1 MYAGSE
7 QLAKLSSTIMM
18 YIVIGNFMSSL
29 RPMNDKDILTNITAL
44 GDLSYDCSNFSTSGV
59 MSAGYCYNL
68 EIRLWGSIT
77 LIFVIQTATV
87 GLGIIGPV
95 CRWFTAIKFKCSKES
110 TKGFKTELKLESSW
124 IKRLEEYRKS
134 SIVLQI
140 HGPKLRKLVE
150 RTKNQVLNFCI
161 MVQVM
166 IVVTSKLA
174 FLIPLFFIFLLMSCY
189 RCCYKLFKEPVHN
202 STSPMKSDIGNY
214 NVLLLE
220 GEEELTQST
229 LKNIGKATDH
239 FIVKGNK

>member
-44 GDLSYDCSNFSTSGV
+44 GILIITVIEILVQHVLVNFFMFLLFLLSTFSAVIVATTKKYLELEKCQQVLDDGRNWEPRVCDGTFCDLMCFKGDLSYDCSNFSTSGV

-124 IKRLEEYRKS
+124 IKSDKVPSLDS
-134 SIVLQI
+134 Q
-140 HGPKLRKLVE
+140 
-150 RTKNQVLNFCI
+150 
-161 MVQVM
+161 
-166 IVVTSKLA
+166 
-174 FLIPLFFIFLLMSCY
+174 
-189 RCCYKLFKEPVHN
+189 EPPN
-202 STSPMKSDIGNY
+202 C
-214 NVLLLE
+214 
-220 GEEELTQST
+220 
-229 LKNIGKATDH
+229 
-239 FIVKGNK
+239 